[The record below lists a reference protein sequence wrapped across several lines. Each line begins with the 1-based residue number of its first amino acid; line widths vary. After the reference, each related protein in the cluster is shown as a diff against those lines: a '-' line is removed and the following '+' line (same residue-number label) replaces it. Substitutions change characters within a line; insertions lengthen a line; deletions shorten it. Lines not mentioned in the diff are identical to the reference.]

1 VRAAFDGGSLTS
13 DPGVLVLAEIVRR
26 LGIADRLA
34 GCLSDLRDPDR
45 IRHTLAEIIRFRT
58 LMIAAGYVTKMVAL
72 IKVSSRGLRL
82 PRQPRHARRPR
93 RQAPALPAGA
103 ACPRTNLSR
112 QPSNPDCMGP
122 RRHTPTRLNRLL
134 RTPHE

>member
-72 IKVSSRGLRL
+72 IKVS
-82 PRQPRHARRPR
+82 
-93 RQAPALPAGA
+93 LPAGFVYRDSLVMLA
-103 ACPRTNLSR
+103 ARAGKLPLCPPGQRAPERTCPGNFQIPTAWAQGATR
-112 QPSNPDCMGP
+112 P
-122 RRHTPTRLNRLL
+122 RA
-134 RTPHE
+134 